1 MELPENM
8 NELSETQKKILE
20 IGKREFLEKGFK
32 SASLRGIVK
41 EAGFTQGAF
50 YGYYP
55 DKEALFTAL
64 VSEAADG
71 LIERFKSAQ
80 RAHFDL
86 IKKGKTELS
95 RKLSTEYLQLFIGYI
110 YDHFDAFK
118 LVICRS
124 AGTRY
129 EHYIDDLVEL
139 EVSITEKYYRLL
151 RTKGKLEGRVSR
163 ELHRMITSAYF
174 TAVFETVA
182 HDMPQKTA
190 FDYTKELAVFF
201 NCGWDGILKLT

>member
-151 RTKGKLEGRVSR
+151 RTKGKLEGMVSR

-182 HDMPQKTA
+182 HDMPQKKA

>member
-1 MELPENM
+1 MDA
-8 NELSETQKKILE
+8 KK
-20 IGKREFLEKGFK
+20 
-32 SASLRGIVK
+32 S
-41 EAGFTQGAF
+41 
-50 YGYYP
+50 
-55 DKEALFTAL
+55 
-64 VSEAADG
+64 
-71 LIERFKSAQ
+71 
-80 RAHFDL
+80 
-86 IKKGKTELS
+86 TELS

-182 HDMPQKTA
+182 HDMPQKKA

>member
-1 MELPENM
+1 M

-20 IGKREFLEKGFK
+20 IGKREFLAKGFK
-32 SASLRGIVK
+32 DASLRGIVK

-71 LIERFKSAQ
+71 LVERFKRAQ
-80 RAHFDL
+80 KAHFDL
-86 IKKGKTELS
+86 IKKAETEFS
-95 RKLSTEYLQLFIGYI
+95 RKLSTEYLHLFLDYI

-129 EHYIDDLVEL
+129 EYYIHDLVEL
-139 EVSITEKYYRLL
+139 EVSVAEKYYRLL
-151 RTKGKLEGRVSR
+151 RSKGKLEGKVSR
-163 ELHRMITSAYF
+163 EVHHMITSAYF

-182 HDMPQKTA
+182 HDMPRKKA
-190 FDYTKELAVFF
+190 FDYIKELAVFF

>member
-139 EVSITEKYYRLL
+139 EVSITEKYYCLL

-182 HDMPQKTA
+182 HDMPQKKA